1 MDALRLARRPRASL
15 GPDVLQSPWFVDQLR
30 ARGVSLYAGVP
41 CSFLSGLIDEVIARP
56 DAQYIA
62 ASSEGEAL
70 SIVSGGWLG
79 GRMGA
84 VLCQNSGLGN
94 MVSPLTSLNAPFRIP
109 ALLLITHRGRPGEKD
124 EPQHELMGRKMGA
137 LLDAMETPWAALPTH
152 EADAA
157 LALDVAF
164 AALANNQKP
173 YALVIGKDSFSTG
186 AAAPASIETPG
197 ELSRARALGVF
208 IDTVPAQA
216 PVIATTGK
224 TGRELYTLCDRTS
237 HLYCVGSMG
246 YANALAHGLALARPD
261 SRVYVLDGDGAAIM
275 HLGNL
280 ATIGASAPAHLVHVV
295 LDNGLYDSTGG
306 QKTVSEHVDFCR
318 AALALGYR
326 HAVSCRTAAE
336 FSSALKAQQQG
347 PALIHVAIRPGSMSQ
362 LGRPSI
368 APADVARRL
377 QASIAHSPEAS

>member
-1 MDALRLARRPRASL
+1 MLP
-15 GPDVLQSPWFVDQLR
+15 SPWFVDQLQ

-56 DAQYIA
+56 ATQYVA

-70 SIVSGGWLG
+70 AIVSGGWLG
-79 GRMGA
+79 GRLGA

-137 LLDAMETPWAALPTH
+137 LLDAMEIPWAALPTDP
-152 EADAA
+152 ANAT
-157 LALDVAF
+157 LALDTAF
-164 AALANNQKP
+164 AALTGGEKP
-173 YALVIGKDSFSTG
+173 YALVIGKDSFSAG
-186 AAAPASIETPG
+186 AATPAGTAQAG
-197 ELSRARALGVF
+197 ELSRAGALGVF
-208 IDTVPAQA
+208 IDAVPAGA

-224 TGRELYTLCDRTS
+224 TGRELHALCDRPS

-246 YANALAHGLALARPD
+246 YASALAHGLALARPANT
-261 SRVYVLDGDGAAIM
+261 VYVLDGDGAALM

-280 ATIGASAPAHLVHVV
+280 ATIGATAPANLIHVI

-318 AALALGYR
+318 TALALGYR
-326 HAVSCRTAAE
+326 QALSCRTAAE
-336 FSSALKAQQQG
+336 FSSALKAPAQG

-362 LGRPSI
+362 LGRPGI

-377 QASIAHSPEAS
+377 QASIAYSPEAS

>member
-1 MDALRLARRPRASL
+1 MLP
-15 GPDVLQSPWFVDQLR
+15 SPWFLDQLL

-56 DAQYIA
+56 AAQYVA

-109 ALLLITHRGRPGEKD
+109 ALLLITHRGRPGEQD

-137 LLDAMETPWAALPTH
+137 LLDAMEIPWAALP
-152 EADAA
+152 ADPAA
-157 LALDVAF
+157 AVPALDTAF
-164 AALANNQKP
+164 AALADGQTP
-173 YALVIGKDSFSTG
+173 YALVVGKDSFSAGT
-186 AAAPASIETPG
+186 AAPQGSAQAVK
-197 ELSRARALGVF
+197 LSRARALGIF
-208 IDTVPAQA
+208 IDTVPAEA
-216 PVIATTGK
+216 AVIATTGK
-224 TGRELYTLCDRTS
+224 TGRELYTLRDRPN

-246 YANALAHGLALARPD
+246 YASALAHGLALARPAH
-261 SRVYVLDGDGAAIM
+261 RVYVLDGDGAAIM

-280 ATIGASAPAHLVHVV
+280 ATIGATAPANLVHIV

-326 HAVSCRTAAE
+326 HAVSCLTAAE
-336 FSSALKAQQQG
+336 LTRALQAPVQG
-347 PALIHVAIRPGSMSQ
+347 PALIHVAIQPGSMSQ
-362 LGRPSI
+362 LGRPGI

-377 QASIAHSPEAS
+377 QASITHSPEAS